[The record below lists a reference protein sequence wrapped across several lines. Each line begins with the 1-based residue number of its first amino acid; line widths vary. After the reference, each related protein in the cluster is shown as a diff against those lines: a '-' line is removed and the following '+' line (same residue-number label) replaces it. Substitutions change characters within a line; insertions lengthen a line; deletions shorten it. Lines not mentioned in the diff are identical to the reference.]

1 MNKKNIII
9 ISFIVIIILLVIG
22 LPLYFFVYKKSSSND
37 LSNINV
43 LCNIFKNNELYFN
56 ELNLC
61 NETITTIN
69 ALQKANQYI
78 SRLSSIND
86 EIKGLAI
93 NSNLYLTSAINNVKY
108 VPTYSLAY
116 VDSLNTDSIIQT
128 AYNHINSYNNYIINE
143 TTNNII
149 TILTDL
155 TNEAITFIKINI
167 TNFDTST
174 LSNNLNT
181 ILTNINANKN
191 IISSA
196 LISVKKL

>member
-43 LCNIFKNNELYFN
+43 LCNIFKNNEIYFN